1 MRMSDN
7 AVNTFLDTLLAN
19 RNCFAKGVY
28 SVCSSNREV
37 LEACIRQAKDDN
49 SIIVIEST
57 SNQVDQFGGYT
68 GMKPAGFASYAH
80 SIAAGAGYPPEN
92 ILLGGDHLGPNAWR
106 HLPAEAA
113 MNHASKLIEEYVK
126 AGYRKIHIDTSM
138 FCSDDAGDR
147 LKALP
152 DEVVAS
158 RTLQLCRVA
167 ENARE
172 KYFGTA
178 TGLIYIV
185 GTEVPVPGGAI
196 YREEFVHPT
205 KAEDAEETL
214 RVLKRK
220 FYDAGMNNAWERVS
234 GLVVQPGVEFGDDQI
249 FKYNRKNA
257 KALSKLILRYDNLV
271 YEAHSTDYQ
280 TETSLKEMVEDHFCI
295 LKVGPWLT
303 FAFREALFA
312 LEAIEAEILGKDS
325 PDLSKLSDT
334 LDRVMV
340 SNPKYWS
347 SYYKGEEKEIL
358 FKRKFSFSDRS
369 RYYWPLS
376 ELERSKEKLYGN
388 LARHKI
394 PLSVL
399 SQFMPAQFSEVCEG
413 RLSIDPIDLVYSHIR
428 SVTGKYAS
436 ACGFHSAKK

>member
-7 AVNTFLDTLLAN
+7 AVNTFLDILSCN
-19 RNCFAKGVY
+19 RTGSAKGVY

-68 GMKPAGFASYAH
+68 GMKPADFALYVH
-80 SIAAGAGYPPEN
+80 SIATVAGYPSGN
-92 ILLGGDHLGPNAWR
+92 VLLGGDHLGPNAWR
-106 HLPAEAA
+106 DQPAEIA
-113 MNHASKLIEEYVK
+113 MFNASTLIEEYVK
-126 AGYRKIHIDTSM
+126 AGYRKIHLDASM
-138 FCSDDAGDR
+138 FCLDDVGDR
-147 LKALP
+147 SKALP

-167 ENARE
+167 ENTWQ
-172 KYFGTA
+172 KYFGPA
-178 TGLIYIV
+178 PELIYIV
-185 GTEVPVPGGAI
+185 GTEVPVPGGARA
-196 YREEFVHPT
+196 REEFVHPT

-214 RVLKRK
+214 SVLKRK
-220 FYDAGMNNAWERVS
+220 FSNEGMQDAWKRVS
-234 GLVVQPGVEFGDDQI
+234 ALVVQPGVEFGDDQV

-257 KALSKLILRYDNLV
+257 RALSKLILGYEKLV

-280 TETSLKEMVEDHFCI
+280 TETSLKELVEDHFCI

-312 LEAIEAEILGKDS
+312 LEAMEVEILGKDC

-334 LDRVMV
+334 LDKVMV

-347 SYYKGEEKEIL
+347 SYYKGEEKEML

-369 RYYWPLS
+369 RYYWPDN
-376 ELERSKEKLYGN
+376 ELERSKEKLYFN
-388 LARHKI
+388 LAKHKI

-399 SQFMPAQFSEVCEG
+399 SQFMPAQFSRVCEG
-413 RLSIDPIDLVYSHIR
+413 QLTIDPIDLVYSHIR
-428 SVTGKYAS
+428 NVAGVYSR
-436 ACGFHSAKK
+436 ACGLKSVNK